1 MKRDRLETVIVVM
14 AKAPRP
20 GATKTRLTPTL
31 TSEQAASLYEAL
43 LWDTFDLV
51 RGLGWAD
58 LAVAISPPESRQYF
72 ANHTPVGTR
81 LLSIEGVDIG
91 DCLDQALGFLL
102 DLGYGKVI
110 ALNADGP
117 SLPAAFLLQANQLLD
132 DHQVVFGEG
141 EDGGYY
147 LAGVKGKHS
156 QLFEEIAWS
165 TAAVLE
171 QSLAK
176 AAAVGLSAATT
187 PRWYDIDTI
196 ENLRRLV
203 DELPAL
209 DGGRLVHTRRLLSK
223 LKLL

>member
-1 MKRDRLETVIVVM
+1 
-14 AKAPRP
+14 
-20 GATKTRLTPTL
+20 
-31 TSEQAASLYEAL
+31 
-43 LWDTFDLV
+43 
-51 RGLGWAD
+51 
-58 LAVAISPPESRQYF
+58 
-72 ANHTPVGTR
+72 
-81 LLSIEGVDIG
+81 
-91 DCLDQALGFLL
+91 LGFLL

-117 SLPAAFLLQANQLLD
+117 ALPAAFLLQANQLLD

-156 QLFEEIAWS
+156 QLFEGIAWS